1 MIEQDIWFRLLKIS
15 ESTKLALLKK
25 LGSAETVWNY
35 SKDKQWLLSGDK
47 NELKVKSKIC
57 GMSNEKEIDLVKRM
71 MCKNEMKLVIYNE
84 ALFPQ
89 RLKLYDGCPSALF
102 YKGELEKLNSSKSVA
117 VVGSRNCTSYGVS
130 AAASIARDLSRSGIN
145 VISGLAK
152 GVDGIAHKSSL
163 ANGGFTC
170 GVLGCGLDIVYP
182 KENAHLYNEMFKKGC
197 IISEFIPG
205 TRPAHYNFPKRNRII
220 SGLSDAVIVVE
231 AGEKSGSLIT
241 AVMAMDQNKSVFA
254 VPGSIF
260 SDMSSGANKL
270 IRDGAN
276 IYTDL
281 ADLNICL
288 SLNFGIAD
296 YSGSMVLTELQSRIF
311 DVLSEKPMH
320 IDEIINVTHID
331 IKQIYELLFELQLDN
346 RILCLTGNY
355 YIKAAND

>member
-1 MIEQDIWFRLLKIS
+1 MIEQDIWFSLLKIS

-25 LGSAETVWNY
+25 LGSTENVWNY
-35 SKDKQWLLSGDK
+35 SKDSRWLLSGDK
-47 NELKVKSKIC
+47 NELKVKAKIC
-57 GMSNEKEIDLVKRM
+57 GMSNEKEIDMVKRT

-84 ALFPQ
+84 ALFPE
-89 RLKLYDGCPSALF
+89 RLKLYEDCPSALF
-102 YKGELEKLNSSKSVA
+102 YKGEPEKLNCSKSVA

-130 AAASIARDLSRSGIN
+130 AASSIARDLCRSGIN

-152 GVDGIAHKSSL
+152 GVDGAAHKSSL

-182 KENAHLYNEMFKKGC
+182 KENANLYNEMFKKGC
-197 IISEFIPG
+197 VLSEFIPG
-205 TRPAHYNFPKRNRII
+205 TSPAPYNFPKRNRII

-241 AVMAMDQNKSVFA
+241 AVMARDQNKSVFA

-270 IRDGAN
+270 IRDGAA

-281 ADLNICL
+281 SDLNICL
-288 SLNFGIAD
+288 SLNFGIVNG
-296 YSGSMVLTELQSRIF
+296 SGTMGLTELQSRIF